1 MKLQKRFPQTS
12 PKRPASK
19 VPLKIGLFG
28 DLVPSAQ
35 ELGLTELELRDAIR
49 TWCRGTGYR
58 SCLVEGSK
66 GKPVNAVQTH
76 TRQDAVPL
84 DCGAGTPMEH
94 SRS

>member
-1 MKLQKRFPQTS
+1 M
-12 PKRPASK
+12 
-19 VPLKIGLFG
+19 
-28 DLVPSAQ
+28 
-35 ELGLTELELRDAIR
+35 RDAIR